1 VSATLHYEADS
12 FREQR
17 ANMRILYVHQH
28 FSSLQGSTG
37 TRSYAFARRLVEHG
51 HEVTVLAGSYK
62 AGDTGLSGPFIDGR
76 RQGMVDGIN
85 VVEFDMPV
93 GNADGF
99 LKRSMTF
106 LAYGLRSTIFTLR
119 GNWDVVFATST
130 PLTAALPGIAWKIF
144 RRRPFVFEVR
154 DLWPELPQ
162 AMGVITNPLVIG
174 AMSAL
179 EWSAYRAAD
188 AAIGLAP
195 GIVEGIQRRSRSDLE
210 VAMIPNAADLDLFTP
225 DGARLRPAGV
235 KEGDF
240 LAVFTGAHGRANGLD
255 SALDAAAV
263 LKQMGRDDIRLGFIG
278 EGSEKN
284 RLKARAESEK
294 LDNCLFLDPVR
305 KTELPALM
313 RGANAGLMLL
323 ADVPAFYRGTSP
335 NKFFDY
341 CAAGLPVINNY
352 GGWLAGMIETE
363 NCGVVAKPGDP
374 KALASAI
381 VTLAD
386 NRDFA
391 REAGR
396 RARLLAERDFDR
408 DNLAD
413 QFVAFLENMEKRNRA
428 A

>member
-1 VSATLHYEADS
+1 
-12 FREQR
+12 
-17 ANMRILYVHQH
+17 MRILYVHQH

-37 TRSYAFARRLVEHG
+37 TRSYSFARKLVERG

-62 AGDTGLSGPFIDGR
+62 AGDTGLSGPFTDGH
-76 RQGMVDGIN
+76 RQGIVDGIN
-85 VVEFDMPV
+85 VIEFDMPV

-106 LAYGLRSTIFTLR
+106 LAYSFRSTLFTLR

-162 AMGVITNPLVIG
+162 AMGVITNPLIIG
-174 AMSAL
+174 ALSVL
-179 EWSAYRAAD
+179 EWSAYRATD

-195 GIVEGIQRRSRSDLE
+195 GIVEGIKRRSRSDLE
-210 VAMIPNAADLDLFTP
+210 VAMIPNAADLELFTP
-225 DGARLRPAGV
+225 EGTRLRPAGV
-235 KEGDF
+235 GENDF
-240 LAVFTGAHGRANGLD
+240 FAVFTGAHGRANGLD

-263 LKQMGRDDIRLGFIG
+263 LKQMGRNDIRFGFIG
-278 EGSEKN
+278 EGSEKA
-284 RLKARAESEK
+284 RLKARAENEG

-313 RGANAGLMLL
+313 RGADAGLMLL
-323 ADVPAFYRGTSP
+323 ANVPAFYRGTSP

-341 CAAGLPVINNY
+341 CAAGLPIINNY

-363 NCGVVAKPGDP
+363 NCGVVVKPGDP
-374 KALASAI
+374 KALASGI
-381 VTLAD
+381 ITLAD
-386 NRDFA
+386 NR
-391 REAGR
+391 RLGQEAGQ

-408 DNLAD
+408 DQLAD
-413 QFVAFLENMEKRNRA
+413 RFVAFIEKVEKRKRVA
-428 A
+428 